1 MTAISIVNNHRHSNL
16 NSKLVYLYEVTNC
29 DFVIGIQISYLVRG
43 NPMLPKVW
51 ATPTAPFGAIAAA
64 SCLNVGFAHKY
75 KYANAKANGDQ
86 PKINANGVVR

>member
-1 MTAISIVNNHRHSNL
+1 
-16 NSKLVYLYEVTNC
+16 
-29 DFVIGIQISYLVRG
+29 
-43 NPMLPKVW
+43 MLPKVW